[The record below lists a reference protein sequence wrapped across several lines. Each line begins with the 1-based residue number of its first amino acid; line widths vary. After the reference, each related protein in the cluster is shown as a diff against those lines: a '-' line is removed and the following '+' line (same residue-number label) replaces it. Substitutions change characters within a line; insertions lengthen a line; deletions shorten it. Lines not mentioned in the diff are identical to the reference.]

1 MSEKPKCFVVMPI
14 TTPESKLEIYN
25 DDKNYFPKVLE
36 NLFAPALTKAGYE
49 IIPPETKGSELIHAD
64 IIKNLSTSDL
74 VLCDMSTS
82 NSNVFFEFG
91 IRCALN
97 RPVVLVIDEKTDY
110 IPFDTNIIKYH
121 TYSSLPVW
129 NIDKEIEALLDHITN
144 TNKKTPKGNVLWK
157 YFGVQYT
164 GAYNPE
170 SITIDEK
177 LDYIINLL
185 AKNKDEKLDS
195 VISLLTKPGVI
206 LDPREQAFEKL
217 TATEKSVLMLI
228 SQGKTNREI
237 AAILFL
243 GEGTVRNY
251 VSSILA
257 KLGVSNR
264 AEAAAYA
271 IKNGLKDILV

>member
-1 MSEKPKCFVVMPI
+1 
-14 TTPESKLEIYN
+14 
-25 DDKNYFPKVLE
+25 
-36 NLFAPALTKAGYE
+36 
-49 IIPPETKGSELIHAD
+49 
-64 IIKNLSTSDL
+64 
-74 VLCDMSTS
+74 MSTS

-144 TNKKTPKGNVLWK
+144 TNKKTPKDNVLWK

-185 AKNKDEKLDS
+185 SKNKDEKLDS